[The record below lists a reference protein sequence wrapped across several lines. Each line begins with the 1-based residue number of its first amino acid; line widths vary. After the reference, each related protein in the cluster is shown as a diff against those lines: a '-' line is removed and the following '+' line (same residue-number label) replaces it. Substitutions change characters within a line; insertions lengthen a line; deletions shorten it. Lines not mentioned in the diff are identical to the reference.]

1 LYGGAD
7 FAESNTDTHNASYIT
22 QMLVIRIDFQAE
34 AVQFALEPIPAAF
47 DSRNA
52 EE

>member
-1 LYGGAD
+1 LQGGAD
-7 FAESNTDTHNASYIT
+7 FTESNTDRHNATYIT

-34 AVQFALEPIPAAF
+34 TAQFALEPIPAAF

-52 EE
+52 DE